1 MSQTCHEETF
11 ASASPHPTPRSCLG
25 LRTREIAISASVD
38 AAPAAVKATQSSPVM
53 LVSRLTTNVGRKSL
67 RTETDTSEKCQRRTF
82 SENAEHVRCGF
93 DKMELRVEQSS
104 YKGAALAGTIGLGDL
119 TVNRLGFGA
128 MRLCGDSAW
137 GRPRDRGHANR
148 VLHRAVELG
157 VNFIDTADSYGPET
171 NESLI
176 SQALY
181 PYPPGLVIATK
192 GGLVR
197 PNRRSW
203 VQNGRPDHLRRA
215 IEGSLQ
221 RLRLERIDLYQ
232 FHAPDPNVPFIESVG
247 ALADLQ
253 RLGKIRHIGIS
264 NVTVAQLEVARSITP
279 IVSVQNMYNLRNR
292 TSEDVLAAC
301 ERLGI
306 AFLPWYPLGG
316 KRGLRALKIKQVA
329 SRRGLTHA
337 ALSLAWLL
345 AKSPVML
352 PIPGTRSIDHLE
364 DNVLAAALKLAPEDF
379 DDLG

>member
-1 MSQTCHEETF
+1 MQWSVRRGCYKTE
-11 ASASPHPTPRSCLG
+11 
-25 LRTREIAISASVD
+25 LR
-38 AAPAAVKATQSSPVM
+38 VKQSSP
-53 LVSRLTTNVGRKSL
+53 
-67 RTETDTSEKCQRRTF
+67 
-82 SENAEHVRCGF
+82 
-93 DKMELRVEQSS
+93 
-104 YKGAALAGTIGLGDL
+104 KGAALAGKIEIGDL
-119 TVNRLGFGA
+119 KVNRLGFGA
-128 MRLCGDSAW
+128 MRLCGDYAW
-137 GRPRDRGHANR
+137 GGPRDRQYVNR

-181 PYPPGLVIATK
+181 PYPPGVVIATK

-197 PNRRSW
+197 PRRGSW
-203 VQNGRPDHLRRA
+203 VPNGRPDHLRRA

-221 RLRLERIDLYQ
+221 RLRLDRIDLYQ
-232 FHAPDPNVPFIESVG
+232 FHAPDPNVPFTESVG

-253 RLGKIRHIGIS
+253 REGKIRHIGIS
-264 NVTVAQLEVARSITP
+264 NVTVAQLEAARSVTP
-279 IVSVQNMYNLRNR
+279 IVSVQNAYNLRNKA
-292 TSEDVLAAC
+292 SEDVLAAC

-306 AFLPWYPLGG
+306 AFLPWFPLGG
-316 KRGLRALKIKQVA
+316 KRGLKAQKITEVA

-364 DNVLAAALKLAPEDF
+364 DNVHAAAQKLEPKDLH
-379 DDLG
+379 DLG

>member
-1 MSQTCHEETF
+1 M
-11 ASASPHPTPRSCLG
+11 ASEAGH
-25 LRTREIAISASVD
+25 ASVEIRAG
-38 AAPAAVKATQSSPVM
+38 AATANTPAAN
-53 LVSRLTTNVGRKSL
+53 RLAPWK
-67 RTETDTSEKCQRRTF
+67 
-82 SENAEHVRCGF
+82 
-93 DKMELRVEQSS
+93 
-104 YKGAALAGTIGLGDL
+104 AALAE
-119 TVNRLGFGA
+119 R
-128 MRLCGDSAW
+128 S
-137 GRPRDRGHANR
+137 
-148 VLHRAVELG
+148 
-157 VNFIDTADSYGPET
+157 VNFINTADSYGPET
-171 NESLI
+171 NESVI

-181 PYPPGLVIATK
+181 PYPSGLVIATK
-192 GGLVR
+192 GGLMR

-203 VQNGRPDHLRRA
+203 VPNGRPDHLRRA

-232 FHAPDPNVPFIESVG
+232 LHAPDPDVPFIESVG

-279 IVSVQNMYNLRNR
+279 IVSVQNIYNLRNR
-292 TSEDVLAAC
+292 ASEDVLAAC

-306 AFLPWYPLGG
+306 AFLPWNPLGG
-316 KRGLRALKIKQVA
+316 KRGLRALKIKRVA

-364 DNVLAAALKLAPEDF
+364 DNVLAAALKLAPEDL

>member
-1 MSQTCHEETF
+1 MEKPFHE
-11 ASASPHPTPRSCLG
+11 
-25 LRTREIAISASVD
+25 
-38 AAPAAVKATQSSPVM
+38 
-53 LVSRLTTNVGRKSL
+53 
-67 RTETDTSEKCQRRTF
+67 
-82 SENAEHVRCGF
+82 
-93 DKMELRVEQSS
+93 
-104 YKGAALAGTIGLGDL
+104 GAALAGTIVLGDL

-137 GRPRDRGHANR
+137 GRPRDRGHTNR

-171 NESLI
+171 NESQI
-176 SQALY
+176 TEALY

-192 GGLVR
+192 GGLLR

-203 VQNGRPDHLRRA
+203 VQDGHPDHLRHA
-215 IEGSLQ
+215 VEGSLQ

-232 FHAPDPNVPFIESVG
+232 LHAPDPNVPFSESVG

-253 RLGKIRHIGIS
+253 RIGKIRHIGIS
-264 NVTVAQLEVARSITP
+264 NVTVAQLELARSITS
-279 IVSVQNMYNLRNR
+279 IVSVQNMYNLRNQ

-316 KRGLRALKIKQVA
+316 KRGLKARKIKQVA
-329 SRRGLTHA
+329 TRSGLTHA

-345 AKSPVML
+345 TKSPVML

-364 DNVLAAALKLAPEDF
+364 DNVRAAALRLAPEDL
-379 DDLG
+379 DELG